1 MEGQTLVYT
10 IVIVVSIVAA
20 LFLFISAS
28 LSYQAK
34 LKDGR
39 GRVELDI
46 VSDDALKQVITEEIS
61 QVTGSRKYSIEIA
74 NKVSGVLSKEL
85 EKRVSDK
92 AQELSRKYETVIQ
105 EKTKN
110 EEIAWNKYEKVS
122 EDKKETDAVIH
133 SIAEGLVVVDSK
145 GKVIMMNPAAEKML
159 GVSKK
164 DKVGRPLDEGMK
176 DEQLV
181 SMIKN
186 KGENEGKEIE
196 LMSSRDE
203 TKKVLRAS
211 TAVIES
217 EDGKTVG
224 MVSVLSDITKQKELD
239 QMKSTFVAN
248 VSHELRTPL
257 VAMEKSVSLILSK
270 DAGPLTETQEQFL
283 TIAERNLKR
292 LSVLIN
298 DLLNLSKLEAGKM
311 EIKRQSFALDKVI
324 SDSVDGLNTWA
335 KTRGVEIIRDT
346 PAGALPEADIDPDRI
361 IQVLTNLIGNAIKF
375 TPSGGKVTISARV
388 TQDNG
393 KWLEVGVKDTGIG
406 IAKENLPKLF
416 DKFYQIGER
425 VPTDISGTGIGLSI
439 AKEIVGL
446 HGGKIWVESE
456 KGQGAKFCFTLP
468 VSITSG
474 IMAGAAG
481 G

>member
-10 IVIVVSIVAA
+10 VVIVISIVAA

-39 GRVELDI
+39 GGFKADI
-46 VSDDALKQVITEEIS
+46 VTDDSLKQIITEEIS
-61 QVTGSRKYSIEIA
+61 QVTGSRKYSVEIA

-92 AQELSRKYETVIQ
+92 AQELSRKYESVIQ

-110 EEIAWNKYEKVS
+110 EEIAWNKYQKVAD
-122 EDKKETDAVIH
+122 DKKETEAVIH

-164 DKVGRPLDEGMK
+164 DKMGRPLDEWMK

-181 SMIKN
+181 SMIRD
-186 KGENEGKEIE
+186 KGETLGKEIE

-239 QMKSTFVAN
+239 QMKSAFVAN

-292 LSVLIN
+292 LSLLIN

-311 EIKRQSFALDKVI
+311 EIKRRSCALENVI
-324 SDSVDGLNTWA
+324 SDSIDGVNTWA
-335 KTRGVEIIRDT
+335 KTRGIEIIRNA
-346 PAGALPEADIDPDRI
+346 PAGLPEADIDPDRI

-375 TPSGGKVTISARV
+375 TPSGGKVTVSAQA
-388 TQDNG
+388 QDNG
-393 KWLEVGVKDTGIG
+393 KYLEVGVKDTGIG

-425 VPTDISGTGIGLSI
+425 APTDISGTGIGLSI
-439 AKEIVGL
+439 AREIVQL

-468 VSITSG
+468 VSIT
-474 IMAGAAG
+474 AGLQAAVNVSA
-481 G
+481 